1 MWCVRN
7 DAPNVFKVFF
17 LFSVHWQTWTFF
29 FLVCAWC
36 VLKQLFTSIPVTVM
50 VIYFAA
56 PWLSKKYLST
66 SISANNCLLSRWLLD
81 LAVYEDKPFY
91 SWARN
96 SHSERKKIL
105 LFPSTYTKLDFFS
118 SDIPVIPDLEDVQEE
133 DMMTQIAAPP
143 RWDVTLPTG
152 DGGGGIDRYSCDPR
166 LRVCTRRGHGDT
178 YCGPTQVGCCF
189 THGGGGGGGLQEFP
203 KSGPT
208 LAFFVLIKGH
218 TTIFLPFFWG
228 GGGGMGANCTV
239 KLVKWILCEGNRSRF
254 KGNSLKQK

>member
-1 MWCVRN
+1 MN
-7 DAPNVFKVFF
+7 F
-17 LFSVHWQTWTFF
+17 FF

-143 RWDVTLPTG
+143 RWGVTLPTG
-152 DGGGGIDRYSCDPR
+152 GGGGRQISLWSQTLSMYRKR
-166 LRVCTRRGHGDT
+166 TWWHILRPH
-178 YCGPTQVGCCF
+178 
-189 THGGGGGGGLQEFP
+189 L
-203 KSGPT
+203 
-208 LAFFVLIKGH
+208 
-218 TTIFLPFFWG
+218 
-228 GGGGMGANCTV
+228 GGM
-239 KLVKWILCEGNRSRF
+239 LLYP
-254 KGNSLKQK
+254 